1 MIHCQ
6 DDSPL
11 VGGMDSF
18 VKNLEHFVRKIK
30 NLELKQN
37 DTSVSFDIGAS
48 SQDVPVED
56 ALSVV

>member
-1 MIHCQ
+1 
-6 DDSPL
+6 
-11 VGGMDSF
+11 MDSF